1 MSDCLFCKI
10 VAGEIPSQMVAQ
22 SERAFAFRDIQPQ
35 APVHVLVVPKEHIT
49 SADHI
54 ADAHGGIVDDLVLLA
69 QQVAELEGVRESG
82 YRLVMNVGVD
92 AQMTVAHLHLHV
104 LGGRLMEWPP
114 G

>member
-22 SERAFAFRDIQPQ
+22 SERAYAFRDIQPQ

-54 ADAHGGIVDDLVLLA
+54 ADTHGGIVDDLVLLA
-69 QQVAELEGVRESG
+69 QRVAELEGVRESG

>member
-10 VAGEIPSQMVAQ
+10 VAGEIPSKMVAQ
-22 SERAFAFRDIQPQ
+22 SERAYAFRDIEPQ

-54 ADAHGGIVDDLVLLA
+54 ADSHGGIVDDLVLLA

-104 LGGRLMEWPP
+104 LGGRRMEWPP